1 MENLEQR
8 IQLLEKRCRLLTR
21 AGFVLLLFVAYA
33 SFSGAAVSYRAAKA
47 QADIEMNEMK
57 PGEDSSLK
65 LGQGTAPRMR
75 ARARRAARN
84 RNTSAEAMKDGS
96 AEMQQAVLD
105 GMPVPKKDPKVVEG
119 EIFILKDSQGNIRG
133 VWTADDETTSF
144 AMTYKEDVPIIGMS
158 VDQSS
163 AVMTLKDS
171 RGGKI
176 ALSLAN
182 SIRSVSVWDDTEKNY
197 IYMGLTGSGDAALD
211 VVSELSSSMLLSG
224 KVTALDFLGDKT
236 ALRLADTVG
245 GMVTL
250 QAGSNLAALDFRD
263 YNGLNTMQLSSIAG
277 ETLLRMNSTAK
288 KEIKT
293 ISTQK
298 DAPAPATDG
307 ETVETVVV
315 EEVVPVE
322 APVKHEEPVKTD
334 KTVAP
339 AESSSPAPTASA
351 PAPAK

>member
-47 QADIEMNEMK
+47 QMDDIVMAGDENAVR
-57 PGEDSSLK
+57 
-65 LGQGTAPRMR
+65 LGQPAAPRMR

-84 RNTSAEAMKDGS
+84 RNAAADMQTQDGS
-96 AEMQQAVLD
+96 PDMQQAALD

-263 YNGLNTMQLSSIAG
+263 YNGINTMQLSSIAG

-298 DAPAPATDG
+298 DAPAPAADG

>member
-47 QADIEMNEMK
+47 QTDDVAM
-57 PGEDSSLK
+57 PEDSAAR
-65 LGQGTAPRMR
+65 LGQPAAPRMR

-84 RNTSAEAMKDGS
+84 RNAENAMQGVPAD
-96 AEMQQAVLD
+96 MQQAALD

-163 AVMTLKDS
+163 AVLSLKDS

-211 VVSELSSSMLLSG
+211 VVSELTSSMLLSG
-224 KVTALDFLGDKT
+224 KVTAIDFLGDKT

-263 YNGLNTMQLSSIAG
+263 YNGVNTMQLSSIAG

-293 ISTQK
+293 VTTQK
-298 DAPAPATDG
+298 EAPAPAPAPAPAADG
-307 ETVETVVV
+307 EVVETVIV
-315 EEVVPVE
+315 EEVVPAEKKDEKAQPAAAETAKEPAVKKA
-322 APVKHEEPVKTD
+322 APQKK
-334 KTVAP
+334 
-339 AESSSPAPTASA
+339 
-351 PAPAK
+351 

>member
-1 MENLEQR
+1 MQ
-8 IQLLEKRCRLLTR
+8 
-21 AGFVLLLFVAYA
+21 GVP
-33 SFSGAAVSYRAAKA
+33 
-47 QADIEMNEMK
+47 AD
-57 PGEDSSLK
+57 
-65 LGQGTAPRMR
+65 
-75 ARARRAARN
+75 
-84 RNTSAEAMKDGS
+84 
-96 AEMQQAVLD
+96 MQQAALD

-163 AVMTLKDS
+163 AVLSLKDS

-211 VVSELSSSMLLSG
+211 VVSELTSSMLLSG
-224 KVTALDFLGDKT
+224 KVTAIDFLGDKT

-263 YNGLNTMQLSSIAG
+263 YNGVNTMQLSSIAG

-293 ISTQK
+293 VTTQK
-298 DAPAPATDG
+298 EAPAPAPAPAADG
-307 ETVETVVV
+307 EVVETVIV
-315 EEVVPVE
+315 EEVVPAEKKDEKAQPAAAETAKEPAVKKA
-322 APVKHEEPVKTD
+322 APQKK
-334 KTVAP
+334 
-339 AESSSPAPTASA
+339 
-351 PAPAK
+351 

>member
-47 QADIEMNEMK
+47 QMDDIVTAGDENAVR
-57 PGEDSSLK
+57 
-65 LGQGTAPRMR
+65 LGQPAAPRMR

-84 RNTSAEAMKDGS
+84 RNAAADMQTQDGS
-96 AEMQQAVLD
+96 PDVQQAALD

-263 YNGLNTMQLSSIAG
+263 YNGINTMQLSSIAG

-298 DAPAPATDG
+298 DAPAPAADG